1 MKSHLLL
8 RIAIV
13 SSIVFTTMAAEAG
26 RIRLRKVPI
35 APKVCANM
43 DEDKFLSR
51 GSKRIFGTLRNSVII
66 EQDISL
72 VDDLGKKIC
81 QWPTDRWQPLGDL
94 SKYTFYIDEQRN
106 ALYPYMKAD
115 NQYQFVKIS
124 LDDCSFGE
132 VQTTEKLELP
142 KCESKKKSIRAR
154 SKRKVASNTRS
165 RA

>member
-1 MKSHLLL
+1 MRSQVLL
-8 RIAIV
+8 RIAILFC
-13 SSIVFTTMAAEAG
+13 IVFTTMAAEAG

-51 GSKRIFGTLRNSVII
+51 GGKRIYGTLRNSVII

-81 QWPTDRWQPLGDL
+81 QWPANRWQALGDL
-94 SKYTFYIDEQRN
+94 SKYNFYIDEQRN
-106 ALYPYMKAD
+106 ALYPYMKAE

-124 LDDCSFGE
+124 LDDCSLSE
-132 VQTTEKLELP
+132 VQTTDKLELP
-142 KCESKKKSIRAR
+142 KCEAKKKARSR
-154 SKRKVASNTRS
+154 SKRKVASNSRS

>member
-1 MKSHLLL
+1 MKSNLLL
-8 RIAIV
+8 RIAILFT
-13 SSIVFTTMAAEAG
+13 IVFSTMAAEAG
-26 RIRLRKVPI
+26 RIRLRKVPV

-43 DEDKFLSR
+43 SEDKYLSR
-51 GSKRIFGTLRNSVII
+51 DSRRIFGTLRSSVII

-81 QWPTDRWQPLGDL
+81 QWPTNRWQALGDL

-106 ALYPYMKAD
+106 ALYPYMKAE

-124 LDDCSFGE
+124 LDDCSLGE
-132 VQTTEKLELP
+132 VQMTDKLELP
-142 KCESKKKSIRAR
+142 KCEVKKKAR
-154 SKRKVASNTRS
+154 SKSKRKVASNNRS